1 MPVEALD
8 LGGQKNAL
16 PLENSCIT
24 GSDFDDFCERRR
36 LDGGEGIECAPNG
49 NRPCSTKEKTRCD
62 EENK

>member
-16 PLENSCIT
+16 PLENSGIP
-24 GSDFDDFCERRR
+24 GRNLDDFCERRR

-49 NRPCSTKEKTRCD
+49 NRPCATK
-62 EENK
+62 